1 MSQAR
6 SQGGSRLGSQ
16 GGFLEQ
22 KTSSPGSLTLVIALH
37 AAGIA
42 GLMLWKT
49 EYVRTNVKPLIVDM
63 IQQAPPPDPVEP
75 VPQVKQEV
83 RQKTVIDQDPPV
95 IRTERPTEF
104 RLEPAPDIK
113 PVFDPGPIGDV
124 IADPVLVPLPDP
136 PKPVAEPVR
145 REATMLASSQLQPPY
160 PASEQ
165 RAENEGSVTVKVLIG
180 TDGRVKSVEKVRG
193 ASEAFFRT
201 TEQQALR
208 HWRFRP
214 ATVDGR
220 PVESRKIITVHFR
233 LTA

>member
-1 MSQAR
+1 MSQGR
-6 SQGGSRLGSQ
+6 SQTGSR

-22 KTSSPGSLTLVIALH
+22 RTSSPGSLTIVVALH

-42 GLMLWKT
+42 GLMAWKT
-49 EYVRTNVKPLIVDM
+49 DFVPNTVKPLIVDM
-63 IQQAPPPDPVEP
+63 IEQAPPPPPEKP
-75 VPQVKQEV
+75 VPQVKPEV
-83 RQKTVIDQDPPV
+83 RQKAVIDQVPPV

-104 RLEPAPDIK
+104 TLERAPDIK
-113 PVFDPGPIGDV
+113 PVFDPGPIGNV
-124 IADPVLVPLPDP
+124 IADPAPITVPDP
-136 PKPVAEPVR
+136 PKPVPEPVR
-145 REATMLASSQLQPPY
+145 KEATMLPSSELQPPY

-165 RAENEGSVTVKVLIG
+165 RAENEGSVTVRILIG

-193 ASEAFFRT
+193 ASEAFFRA

-220 PVESRKIITVHFR
+220 PVESRKIMTVHFR
-233 LTA
+233 LMA